1 MTLQRF
7 VSGSRHDFFAGN
19 HNHLIN
25 RMVLIELGAT
35 CHIYHCGGVGL
46 SYFHYTGLSNVELT
60 SFMFLSLSVCGA
72 SIQRCRRCLFA
83 SAQTFG
89 NQESREN
96 STAGR
101 RDCQIYRLD
110 STRLEPRITRS
121 LLEFTDNDI
130 PFSSARPSSYSNE
143 LSNNLPA
150 PMSRDNLTK
159 PRNPFQSGRHHQLS
173 CICRAMLM
181 HGTLQ
186 TSSRAKPHGLRT
198 SCRA

>member
-7 VSGSRHDFFAGN
+7 VSGSRHDFFVGN

-35 CHIYHCGGVGL
+35 CHMYHCGGVGL

-110 STRLEPRITRS
+110 STRTSHHS
-121 LLEFTDNDI
+121 LFIEIYRQRYSVQL
-130 PFSSARPSSYSNE
+130 SSAQPIQQRAE
-143 LSNNLPA
+143 L
-150 PMSRDNLTK
+150 
-159 PRNPFQSGRHHQLS
+159 
-173 CICRAMLM
+173 
-181 HGTLQ
+181 
-186 TSSRAKPHGLRT
+186 
-198 SCRA
+198 